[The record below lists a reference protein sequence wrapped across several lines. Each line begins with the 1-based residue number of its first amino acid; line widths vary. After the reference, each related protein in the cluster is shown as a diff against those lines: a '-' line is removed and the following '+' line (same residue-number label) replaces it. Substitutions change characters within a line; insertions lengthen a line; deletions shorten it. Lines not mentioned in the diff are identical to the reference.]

1 MVKTKHW
8 YEHRSKKKQKII
20 LGKIFHKLINKV
32 GFQKNME
39 KVKEK
44 VGIKLAITEAGRN
57 YLVSEPKYHK
67 TKFFLKI
74 Y

>member
-1 MVKTKHW
+1 M
-8 YEHRSKKKQKII
+8 
-20 LGKIFHKLINKV
+20 NKV
-32 GFQKNME
+32 DFQKNMK

-44 VGIKLAITEAGRN
+44 VGIKLVITEAGRN
-57 YLVSEPKYHK
+57 YLVSELKYDK

>member
-1 MVKTKHW
+1 M
-8 YEHRSKKKQKII
+8 
-20 LGKIFHKLINKV
+20 GKIFHKLMNKV